1 MIPKEIL
8 RKVRDIEIRTNR
20 VVDALIAGQY
30 HSAFKGRGMEFEE
43 VREYQPGDEV
53 RTIDWNVTARTGHPF
68 VKTFREERE
77 LTVMLL
83 VDVSPSERFGTGS
96 QQKSELAAEFG
107 ALVAFAAIRNND
119 KAGLILFTD
128 TIEKYVPPKKGR
140 KHALR
145 VIRELLAFRPASRGT
160 DLRSA
165 LEFLGRVQRR
175 RCVAFIVSDFIASGF
190 ERDLAAVAHRHDLI
204 AVRTTDPREAE
215 IPDAGLIALED
226 AETGEVVVV
235 DTSSRSVRRLFESGG
250 AGARASQEDLL
261 KSLAVDSL
269 GIWTGRPYVRELSSF
284 FRMREKRMAR

>member
-8 RKVRDIEIRTNR
+8 RKVRQIEIRTNR
-20 VVDALIAGQY
+20 VVDALIAGEY

-83 VDVSPSERFGTGS
+83 VDVSPSERFGTGP

-128 TIEKYVPPKKGR
+128 GIEKYVPPKKGR

-145 VIRELLAFRPASRGT
+145 VIRELLAFRPVSSGT
-160 DLRSA
+160 DLRAA

-175 RCVAFIVSDFIASGF
+175 RCVAFIVSDFIAAGF

-204 AVRTTDPREAE
+204 AVRTADPREAE

-235 DTSSRSVRRLFESGG
+235 DTASRNVRRLFESGG
-250 AGARASQEDLL
+250 GEARATQDELL

-269 GIWTGRPYVRELSSF
+269 GIWTGRPYIKELSSF